1 MNAKIPYL
9 RWRESINNVVP
20 DGYRI
25 GTDVMIVPQHP
36 LLDFP
41 EGYFKID
48 VTTILIYDKGEVH
61 VSIDMRDYHIK
72 APAVL
77 TVLPNSTFCYFSHSD
92 DLEYKTMVM
101 SEAFNNSLFQNVDRM
116 HPLRDSLLNHP
127 VQEGEE
133 VVYVYN
139 RYISMLVDL
148 IKGSPTSYKLEAVKH
163 LTLAM
168 FYAYSNTKHAPM
180 SERIGR
186 KDELYGQFTDLV
198 RRHFRTCRDVSYYAE
213 RLCIT
218 VKYLSQVVKEQ
229 TGRPAS
235 EVIEQYVITEC
246 KALLSSTTM
255 SIQQIADTLNFSSQ
269 SVFGKYFKR
278 TTGMSPREYRNKSLL

>member
-9 RWRESINNVVP
+9 RWCELINDIVP
-20 DGYRI
+20 AEYRI
-25 GTDVMIVPQHP
+25 GTDVLVVPQHR
-36 LLDFP
+36 LFDFP

-61 VSIDMRDYHIK
+61 VSLDMRDYRIK
-72 APAVL
+72 APAAL
-77 TVLPNSTFCYFSHSD
+77 TILPNSTFCYLDHSE
-92 DLEYKTMVM
+92 DLEYKAVIM
-101 SEAFNNSLFQNVDRM
+101 SESFTDNLFQNIDRL
-116 HPLRDSLLNHP
+116 HPLRDSVLNHP
-127 VQEGEE
+127 VQEGSE
-133 VVYVYN
+133 VIFIYNHYV
-139 RYISMLVDL
+139 RMLVDL
-148 IKGSPTSYKLEAVKH
+148 LKGSPTNYKLEAVKH

-168 FYAYSNTKHAPM
+168 FYAYSSARHAPM

-198 RRHFRTCRDVSYYAE
+198 RRHFRTCRDVNYYAE
-213 RLCIT
+213 LLCIT

-255 SIQQIADTLNFSSQ
+255 SIQQIADTLNFPSQ

-278 TTGMSPREYRNKSLL
+278 TTGMSPREYRNRG

>member
-9 RWRESINNVVP
+9 RWRELINDIVP
-20 DGYRI
+20 EEYRI
-25 GTDVMIVPQHP
+25 GTDVLVVPQHP
-36 LLDFP
+36 LLEFP

-116 HPLRDSLLNHP
+116 HPLRDSVLNNP

-133 VVYVYN
+133 VVFIYNQYVK
-139 RYISMLVDL
+139 MLIDL
-148 IKGSPTSYKLEAVKH
+148 IKGSPTSYKLEAVKY

-229 TGRPAS
+229 TGHPAS
-235 EVIEQYVITEC
+235 EVIEQYVTTEC

-255 SIQQIADTLNFSSQ
+255 SIQQIADTLTFPSQ

-278 TTGMSPREYRNKSLL
+278 ATGMSPREYRNRG

>member
-148 IKGSPTSYKLEAVKH
+148 IKGSPTNYKLEAVKH

-168 FYAYSNTKHAPM
+168 FYAYSSAKHAPM

-235 EVIEQYVITEC
+235 EVIEQYVTTEC
-246 KALLSSTTM
+246 KIGRAH
-255 SIQQIADTLNFSSQ
+255 
-269 SVFGKYFKR
+269 V
-278 TTGMSPREYRNKSLL
+278 

>member
-25 GTDVMIVPQHP
+25 GTDVMIIPQHP
-36 LLDFP
+36 LLEFP

-148 IKGSPTSYKLEAVKH
+148 IKGSPTNYKLEAVKH

-168 FYAYSNTKHAPM
+168 FYAYSSAKHAPM

-198 RRHFRTCRDVSYYAE
+198 RRHFRTCRDVSYYADH
-213 RLCIT
+213 LCIT

-235 EVIEQYVITEC
+235 EVIEQYVTTEC

-255 SIQQIADTLNFSSQ
+255 SIQQIADTLNFPSQ

-278 TTGMSPREYRNKSLL
+278 ATGMSPREYRNRG

>member
-9 RWRESINNVVP
+9 RWRERINDIVP
-20 DGYRI
+20 DEYRI
-25 GTDVMIVPQHP
+25 GTDVLVVPQHR
-36 LLDFP
+36 LFDVP

-48 VTTILIYDKGEVH
+48 VTTILIYDKGEVR
-61 VSIDMRDYHIK
+61 VSLDMRDYHIK
-72 APAVL
+72 APAAL
-77 TVLPNSTFCYFSHSD
+77 TILPNSTFCYLDHSE
-92 DLEYKTMVM
+92 DLEYKAVIM
-101 SEAFNNSLFQNVDRM
+101 SESFTDNLFQNIDRM
-116 HPLRDSLLNHP
+116 HPLRDSVLNHP
-127 VQEGEE
+127 VQEGSE
-133 VVYVYN
+133 VIFIYNHYV
-139 RYISMLVDL
+139 RMLVDL
-148 IKGSPTSYKLEAVKH
+148 LKGSSTNYKLEAVKH

-168 FYAYSNTKHAPM
+168 FYAYSSARHALM

-198 RRHFRTCRDVSYYAE
+198 RRHFRTCRDVNYYAE
-213 RLCIT
+213 LLCIT

-255 SIQQIADTLNFSSQ
+255 SIQQIADTLNFPSQ

-278 TTGMSPREYRNKSLL
+278 ATGMSPREYRNRG